1 MKQIKVWIEAMRLR
15 TLPVGASCV
24 VAGIAL
30 ALMHGAWR
38 WQPAVIC
45 LVFALLAQIA
55 SNFANEYFDFRAGI
69 DSPGRQ
75 GPRRGVT
82 EGDISPRAMLAAT
95 AGTLAAAAAVGCSL
109 IWWGGWLMLPAGV
122 LIGLFALAYSA
133 GPYPLSRNGLGSVAV
148 MIFFGI
154 VPVTLTY
161 YLQTGH
167 ITISATVLGI
177 AVGAL
182 ACNILLVNNY
192 RDIDDDRAAGK
203 RTDVV
208 IFGRR
213 AARIAYAANGI
224 GAVALTAWLWH
235 QAGWPTMIFPAIYLV
250 AMTALQRQLSRRQGS
265 RLNPILGLT
274 AMSEL
279 FFCLG
284 LLVAAIISRP

>member
-1 MKQIKVWIEAMRLR
+1 MKRIKVWIEAMRLR

-24 VAGIAL
+24 IAGVAL
-30 ALMHGAWR
+30 AVMHGSWR

-45 LVFALLAQIA
+45 LAFALLAQIA
-55 SNFANEYFDFRAGI
+55 SNFANEYYDFRAGI

-82 EGDISPRAMLAAT
+82 EGDITPRAMLTAT
-95 AGTLAAAAAVGCSL
+95 LATLGLAAAIGCSL
-109 IWWGGWLMLPAGV
+109 IYWGGWLMIPCGV
-122 LIGLFALAYSA
+122 IIGLFALAYSA
-133 GPYPLSRNGLGSVAV
+133 GPYPLSRHGLGSVAV
-148 MIFFGI
+148 IVFFGL

-161 YLQTGH
+161 YLQTGRLAAE
-167 ITISATVLGI
+167 SAVLGL

-182 ACNILLVNNY
+182 ACNILLINNY
-192 RDIDDDRAAGK
+192 RDINEDRAAGK

-213 AARIAYAANGI
+213 AARTAYVANGI
-224 GAVALTAWLWH
+224 CAVVLTLGLWH
-235 QAGWPTMIFPAIYLV
+235 RAGWWTLVFPALYLA
-250 AMTALQRQLSRRQGS
+250 AMLALHRQMARRNGQ

-279 FFCLG
+279 FFCVS
-284 LLVAAIISRP
+284 LLAAAAMSR